1 MDFMQVIQDLWAQY
15 SELIIGVISG
25 FGFGSVGVLLGRLA
39 GTVVAKRI
47 TRNLDS
53 KKIVDGVSPAV
64 VDGVSKALTGH
75 MIDVDISGMLDA
87 KLEQQL
93 GQMVK
98 NNQETREDVAEMKE
112 CVALMADAVSRSRL
126 LTKEEQAKLA
136 EGAGK
141 LQGRIDRTLL
151 PTTKITLQAVS
162 VQPKAA
168 ETAEDTVTVS
178 GKKQK
183 KLKL

>member
-1 MDFMQVIQDLWAQY
+1 MDFMQVLQDLWAQY
-15 SELIIGVISG
+15 SEIIIGIISG
-25 FGFGSVGVLLGRLA
+25 FGFGSIGVLLGRLA
-39 GTVVAKRI
+39 GTVVAKRL

-64 VDGVSKALTGH
+64 VDGVSKALTGR

-93 GQMVK
+93 GQMMT
-98 NNQETREDVAEMKE
+98 NNQETREDVAAMKE
-112 CVALMADAVSRSRL
+112 CVALMATAVSKSRL
-126 LTKEEQAKLA
+126 LTKEEQSALSAGA
-136 EGAGK
+136 EK

-162 VQPKAA
+162 VQPQTASAA
-168 ETAEDTVTVS
+168 EETVTVN